1 MQLMTITREKR
12 TLISS
17 PWFRPSEQGVSD
29 VYRLAE
35 DTQTHRAT
43 DIHWSEAVNTEYLE
57 RTTREQETVSSEK
70 ATTQSGKLY
79 EHSAG
84 VLFARVSKRN
94 WILVSNERKRN
105 SSAMRLM
112 KHYVLKTICFY
123 MCCLSSCGT
132 SYYWWSDFSLSHFHF
147 PQTFTAG
154 GPGAAKLI
162 FTCLLE
168 CFLTAT

>member
-1 MQLMTITREKR
+1 MFDNTSSLRYSLEWSCKHWIQHVNRE
-12 TLISS
+12 TASS
-17 PWFRPSEQGVSD
+17 K
-29 VYRLAE
+29 
-35 DTQTHRAT
+35 
-43 DIHWSEAVNTEYLE
+43 
-57 RTTREQETVSSEK
+57 K

-79 EHSAG
+79 KHSAG
-84 VLFARVSKRN
+84 ILFTRMSKCN

-105 SSAMRLM
+105 SFVFYLHLAMRPCTSWSTL
-112 KHYVLKTICFY
+112 HVLKMICFN
-123 MCCLSSCGT
+123 MCWLSSCGR
-132 SYYWWSDFSLSHFHF
+132 SYYCWSDFSLSHFHF